1 MIEILATASAALLPV
16 ATDGVRAIINR
27 VTGGAGAN
35 PANVAERIELQNA
48 DTERLRA
55 LAALEQTGDTY
66 RWVNAVKALQRPL
79 AVSVVLAC
87 YASARFLL
95 DEMPEDL
102 ISYAGAVTF
111 YLFGE
116 RTNLYARRYMDLR
129 GRS

>member
-16 ATDGVRAIINR
+16 ATDGIRAVINR

-55 LAALEQTGDTY
+55 LAALDQTGDTFK
-66 RWVNAVKALQRPL
+66 WVNAVKALQRPIAVGVIL
-79 AVSVVLAC
+79 AT
-87 YASARFLL
+87 
-95 DEMPEDL
+95 
-102 ISYAGAVTF
+102 YAGSKAAGVEIGPDLSQFTQAVVF

-116 RTNLYARRYMDLR
+116 RTNMYARRYMGAR
-129 GRS
+129 AQS